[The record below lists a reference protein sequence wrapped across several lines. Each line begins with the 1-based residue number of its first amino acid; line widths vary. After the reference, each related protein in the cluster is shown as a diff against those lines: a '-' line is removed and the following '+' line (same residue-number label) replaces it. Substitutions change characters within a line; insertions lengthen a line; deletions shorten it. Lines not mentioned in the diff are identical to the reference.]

1 MASTKEYG
9 YYIEGNKIAIV
20 QRDTSFD
27 NDANSRDYGPG
38 SDKFQWKS
46 PLESI
51 DKGIEFQYSYSPDYK
66 EVNTSS
72 RQSRSPNGLLSYKA
86 TSATGKLELVFDND
100 VNFGSNAGSYILLI
114 NAGKWNGI
122 HYITAGGVNQIVT
135 NTNYTDGGK
144 LGDAIISFES
154 DIAYNLAIL
163 VMVDETYEVDLPIYL
178 QKALI
183 YYMKMRLYED
193 VGDMKLR
200 EYFKKE
206 FLKQTEKHNNGRI
219 PGVRIASPGWTAI
232 K

>member
-9 YYIEGNKIAIV
+9 YYLEGNKIAIV

-38 SDKFQWKS
+38 SDKMQWKS

-51 DKGIEFQYSYSPDYK
+51 DKGIEFQYSYAPNYR
-66 EVNTSS
+66 EVNTAS
-72 RQSRSPNGLLSYKA
+72 RLVRADTGLYSYKS
-86 TSATGKLELVFDND
+86 TGSTGKLTLVADSGVDF
-100 VNFGSNAGSYILLI
+100 APHIGSYILLI
-114 NAGKWNGI
+114 NAGRWNGI
-122 HYITAGGVNQIVT
+122 HYVDTGSTTNLIIT
-135 NTNYTDGGK
+135 NTNYNDGSATT
-144 LGDAIISFES
+144 AILFES
-154 DIAYNLAIL
+154 NITYNLNVL
-163 VMVDETYEVDLPIYL
+163 VMVDETYEIDLPIYL

-193 VGDMKLR
+193 IGDMKLR

-219 PGVRIASPGWTAI
+219 PGVRIASTGWSAI